1 MCKYKIALKFLN
13 ACSQFLYLSRCGLVT
28 HFADWQQDTDHPLR
42 STGLNGTDIYY
53 LT

>member
-1 MCKYKIALKFLN
+1 MWKYKIAMKFLN
-13 ACSQFLYLSRCGLVT
+13 AYSQFLYLSGCGLVT

-53 LT
+53 FT